1 MGRPGSWSPGVG
13 FCLRLLL
20 LLSLALP
27 TAGLLLWGRAE
38 NRHRMESLCGVWEAV
53 LPRGHLV
60 IVRTGKDYMLAFYS
74 PEGIRRRS
82 ERLRGGRCPHY
93 GRGKGRTELWLSED
107 GRSLLL
113 VPVNAYRRTG
123 PPQKK
128 SQT

>member
-1 MGRPGSWSPGVG
+1 MCIGNCFRPGCG
-13 FCLRLLL
+13 FYLWCLILAT
-20 LLSLALP
+20 LALP
-27 TAGLLLWGRAE
+27 TAGIFLWSRVE
-38 NRHRMESLCGVWEAV
+38 NRHRMESLCGVWKAV

-60 IVRTGKDYMLAFYS
+60 IARTGKDYTLTFYS

-82 ERLRGGRCPHY
+82 ERLRGDRSPRY

-113 VPVNAYRRTG
+113 VPGNAYRRIE

>member
-38 NRHRMESLCGVWEAV
+38 NRRRMESLCGVWEAV

-60 IVRTGKDYMLAFYS
+60 IVRTGKDYTLTFYS
-74 PEGIRRRS
+74 PEGIRRGS

-113 VPVNAYRRTG
+113 VPGNAYRRTG

>member
-1 MGRPGSWSPGVG
+1 MGRTGSWSPGVG

-27 TAGLLLWGRAE
+27 
-38 NRHRMESLCGVWEAV
+38 
-53 LPRGHLV
+53 
-60 IVRTGKDYMLAFYS
+60 

-113 VPVNAYRRTG
+113 VPGNAYRRIG